1 MQFIYPDSFETKT
14 GFDSIRQRL
23 AAECM
28 GQAGRDYCLESRI
41 STKPGV
47 VNTWLEQVTEY
58 QALLATGKDLLQGTY
73 PDMSLLALRLDLEG
87 SFLLEAEL
95 HEIRRLL
102 LTIDSVHAFNRT
114 RNPDTYPQLARITA
128 NVQSL
133 ARPLSRLNQVLDEN
147 GKMRDSASSELQRIR
162 RAIIEEQRALRR
174 KLESIL
180 RQALA
185 DGHAPDGAEITIRSG
200 RLVIPV
206 VAESKRRIRGF
217 VHDESATG
225 QTVFLEPA
233 DVLDGN
239 NRVREL
245 EYEERREI
253 QRILLDVTDLLR
265 EEREGLDTG
274 YETISLLDFIRAKA
288 RFAHQ
293 TRAIR
298 PQLNRDGLL
307 RLRDARNPVLEEVLQ
322 RHERT
327 IIPLDIDLSRENRIL
342 VVSGPNAGGKSASL
356 KAVAL
361 MQYMAQFG
369 LPIPAREDS
378 TLPVFERFFIDIGD
392 DQSLENDLST
402 YSSHLTHM
410 RRFLEQANE
419 RSLVLIDEFGTGTDP
434 AYGGPIAAAVLEELN
449 RKSVYGFITT
459 HYSSLKDMA
468 SSTPGLQNGSMRFD
482 VKRLTPLYQL
492 QVGKPGSSFALEIAE
507 KTGLPGKVLDAARKR
522 VGKVQTDLDKLIVEV
537 ETERTEV
544 DRLKRQLSEQKK
556 VTDKLRVE
564 YEQITGYLSE
574 NRAGLMRQAKEE
586 AKRLVQEA
594 NRRIEQTIRD
604 IREAEADKE
613 LTRDLRKE
621 LQTFDKELELTT
633 EEAAAPALT
642 SPTNKKTAREAAKK
656 KTEPGPV
663 VIEGAIA
670 EGDSVR
676 IKGTEMPGTVVSLKG
691 NQARVQTG
699 QFTSTVNVG
708 LLEKLDKKSLAK
720 PLGTVVHGVNL
731 NERLAGF
738 SHQLDVRGLY
748 AGDAINQV
756 DDYMDNAIL
765 LGAQEVRILH
775 GKGNGI
781 LKTQIRNHL
790 RNNYPQVVHL
800 AYDHPDRGG
809 EGITVVTLA

>member
-47 VNTWLEQVTEY
+47 VNTWLEQVAEY

-87 SFLLEAEL
+87 SFLLESEL

-133 ARPLSRLNQVLDEN
+133 ARPLARLNQVLDEN

-253 QRILLDVTDLLR
+253 QRILLDLTNLLR

-293 TRAIR
+293 TRSIR

-327 IIPLDIDLSRENRIL
+327 IVPLDIDLSRENRIL

-507 KTGLPGKVLDAARKR
+507 KTGLPSKVLDAARKR

-663 VIEGAIA
+663 VIEGTIA

-676 IKGTEMPGTVVSLKG
+676 IKGTEMPGTVVNLKG

-748 AGDAINQV
+748 AGDAITQV

>member
-47 VNTWLEQVTEY
+47 VNTWLEQVAEY

-253 QRILLDVTDLLR
+253 QRILLDLTNLLR

-274 YETISLLDFIRAKA
+274 YETISLLDFIRAKG

-307 RLRDARNPVLEEVLQ
+307 RLRDARNPVLEDVLV

-327 IIPLDIDLSRENRIL
+327 IVPLDIDLTRENRIL

-507 KTGLPGKVLDAARKR
+507 KTGLPAKVLDAARKR

-642 SPTNKKTAREAAKK
+642 SPTNKKTTREAAKK
-656 KTEPGPV
+656 KAEPGPV

-748 AGDAINQV
+748 AGDAITQV